1 MKRRG
6 IDLLGICFMLLL
18 GLGSC
23 IKEEALNMEADIVGV
38 RSAEDV
44 FLLDPVI
51 ANNQVTLYLKPNSH
65 DLAKLN
71 INFDLTPGA
80 TIKLLADSL
89 KMPVGEQD
97 TSKVLVDQL
106 LANGVYYQV
115 TSRSVNLCI
124 KKPIIRSAFLC
135 TMQNESGIML
145 SLCVFLHLQ
154 TNFPQSFV

>member
-115 TSRSVNLCI
+115 TSEDRRFNKNYLVKIVKTDN
-124 KKPIIRSAFLC
+124 
-135 TMQNESGIML
+135 G
-145 SLCVFLHLQ
+145 
-154 TNFPQSFV
+154 FVPTEYGFEDVKIDEDDKLRFSSTQ